1 MSTPHCHYLKKKDLN
16 PTNFNE
22 AFHIN
27 NANTCGLFEK
37 NISYVIWTYGQVK
50 SNIPDQQ
57 EAKVADLHL
66 L

>member
-1 MSTPHCHYLKKKDLN
+1 MLIPVVSLKKK
-16 PTNFNE
+16 TY
-22 AFHIN
+22 HTIMQ
-27 NANTCGLFEK
+27 
-37 NISYVIWTYGQVK
+37 YGQVK